1 MLKELSDALLNS
13 PIIIDENPIISLE
26 HRMKVHK
33 EKMAKEKRMMKKAI
47 EWKRSIQ
54 RYTK

>member
-26 HRMKVHK
+26 RRMKVHK
-33 EKMAKEKRMMKKAI
+33 EKMAKEKRMKKAI

>member
-1 MLKELSDALLNS
+1 MLKELSDALLNI

-26 HRMKVHK
+26 RQMKVHK
-33 EKMAKEKRMMKKAI
+33 EKMAKEKRMKEML
-47 EWKRSIQ
+47 EWKKSIK